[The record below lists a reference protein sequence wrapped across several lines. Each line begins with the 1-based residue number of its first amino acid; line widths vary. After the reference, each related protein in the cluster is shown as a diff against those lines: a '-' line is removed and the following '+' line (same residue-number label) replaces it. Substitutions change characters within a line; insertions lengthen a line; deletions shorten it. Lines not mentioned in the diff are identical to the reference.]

1 MLEATAQRYLAQ
13 LELSLHHNSVARTS
27 DSLRRFC
34 RHLVACHP
42 ELKRCSEV
50 GRTHVESYK
59 LALAA
64 HVTAKGTPLKVNTL
78 RMRLGMLM
86 TFFDRIIEWGYEDAP
101 VRNSLFI
108 SDIPR
113 PEELLP
119 KALDDAAAARFLRE
133 VAAEPEPLRRLVLE
147 DPLRTG
153 IRWRAVRTGKRC
165 RGPPVGLV
173 VEGPRWESSETT
185 APCRSAR
192 PSWSCPAVAGQPR
205 RRRHGA
211 ASHQRGPA
219 LEPPLRDP
227 HGEPGGGE
235 ERAGIGHVHPHQ
247 LRHTLATQAVNRGM
261 RLESIAELL
270 GHRTLRMTIR
280 YARIANK
287 TVADEYRA
295 AVDKVEALYE
305 EPPDLPETP
314 EMRRLRL
321 RHSRMLGNGW
331 CTKPSHLDCSFE
343 SLCEGCGFYRHHHQ
357 GQRKHLKRQRDHAAA
372 HGQASAPCST
382 RGCSTGSKR
391 GRRDRARA
399 SSTET
404 SCVVDEPRS
413 ASSRWCNTCLPG
425 RRGRPGPPGGR
436 DVGPGSSFPPR
447 PPGRRRQDEQHRG
460 LRSAASLAPAGS
472 SLSAYGPFGR
482 RRRTP

>member
-1 MLEATAQRYLAQ
+1 MTIVQPRVVTTPTVAQRDWAEIAVTAPALAATAQRYLAQ
-13 LELSLHHNSVARTS
+13 LELSLHHNSVARTG

-34 RHLVACHP
+34 RHVVEFHP
-42 ELKRCSEV
+42 ERKRFCEV
-50 GRTHVESYK
+50 GRIEVESYK

-101 VRNSLFI
+101 ARNPLFI

-119 KALDDAAAARFLRE
+119 KALDDASAARFRRE

-147 DPLRTG
+147 ILCRTG
-153 IRWRAVRTGKRC
+153 IRVGELCALEKDAVAR
-165 RGPPVGLV
+165 RGEGWWLKVPVGKLRNDRTVPLLSPLV
-173 VEGPRWESSETT
+173 ELLLQWQATHTDGGTGLLLTNEG
-185 APCRSAR
+185 R
-192 PSWSCPAVAGQPR
+192 PLNRHCVTRMVNRVAK
-205 RRRHGA
+205 
-211 ASHQRGPA
+211 
-219 LEPPLRDP
+219 
-227 HGEPGGGE
+227 
-235 ERAGIGHVHPHQ
+235 RAGIGHVHPHQ

-314 EMRRLRL
+314 EMRRLRME
-321 RHSRMLGNGW
+321 HSRMLGNGW
-331 CTKPSHLDCSFE
+331 CTRPSHLDCSFE
-343 SLCEGCGFYRHHHQ
+343 SLCEGCGFFATTVEFKGTLQ
-357 GQRKHLKRQRDHAAA
+357 RQRDHAAT
-372 HGQASAPCST
+372 HGQTKRIALYEGLLDGLETGAS
-382 RGCSTGSKR
+382 
-391 GRRDRARA
+391 
-399 SSTET
+399 
-404 SCVVDEPRS
+404 
-413 ASSRWCNTCLPG
+413 
-425 RRGRPGPPGGR
+425 
-436 DVGPGSSFPPR
+436 
-447 PPGRRRQDEQHRG
+447 
-460 LRSAASLAPAGS
+460 
-472 SLSAYGPFGR
+472 
-482 RRRTP
+482 